1 MVGRDC
7 NCDQSI
13 GAIVVLAVTFWRHL
27 SFASR
32 FSLFSHA
39 KLPCRQRNLCR
50 HISVAKR
57 LFAAEWI
64 SPISAKGSS
73 VRAYFFRTERQQLP
87 KVMCFAFASL
97 ICLSCLA
104 WGGKFYTSG
113 LQTADVPVKP
123 FVHADKNPVHAFPEA
138 FPMQVAVY
146 LTAPD
151 QEILGLLHAL
161 REMGIPFFVTT
172 DLNRALQHPLLIIY
186 PTAAGT
192 TFTPAQIQS
201 LTRYVSSGKSVF
213 AVNIF
218 AGGLRDLFGF
228 TDYTPSRRRYFVNFA
243 ADADPALR
251 YINRPEELQTRLG
264 DPHAGDIYW
273 TNGYASDGSSQV
285 IARFDDGSAAV
296 LRRKVGS
303 GFAYLA
309 GLSLEDAVL
318 RSQLGRHYQ
327 APRHYVNAF
336 EPGADVWLLFLRAWY
351 ESREPDAVRLSTIPD
366 GQSSVLLLSHDVD
379 WENSFAP
386 MLDYARM
393 ESQHHARSSFMIQT
407 NYVTDYSSRSF
418 FYGENL
424 EYLKQVY
431 ALGSSIGS
439 HSVIH
444 SMGFNHFSL
453 GTGDETFATYRPAN
467 TGRETATGADVFGE
481 VRVSKELI
489 DGLLTGHQTILF
501 RSPGLRIPE
510 ALPEA
515 LQRCGYFFDSS
526 FTADDVLSN
535 FPYPLPLGLGFE
547 EESGI
552 DEFPIAIED
561 TEPPPALP
569 LPQRVP
575 QALEVIRGNAENEA
589 INVVLIHS
597 NEAGAK
603 LHAEEQILEQ
613 LPPTVTATDLLS
625 YAEFWR
631 ARNLLR
637 WSFTPEKNSVAL
649 SVQADAP
656 VAGITFEFQ
665 RAIAA
670 VSSDSGAAA
679 TVLPDHRRIVLP
691 PLSAGQSLQLHVT
704 YAQ

>member
-1 MVGRDC
+1 VR
-7 NCDQSI
+7 
-13 GAIVVLAVTFWRHL
+13 TH
-27 SFASR
+27 FASTKCRPLLNGLR
-32 FSLFSHA
+32 FVFALLILLF
-39 KLPCRQRNLCR
+39 CIGC
-50 HISVAKR
+50 
-57 LFAAEWI
+57 
-64 SPISAKGSS
+64 
-73 VRAYFFRTERQQLP
+73 
-87 KVMCFAFASL
+87 
-97 ICLSCLA
+97 
-104 WGGKFYTSG
+104 GGNYHTSG
-113 LQTADVPVKP
+113 LQIADVPVKP
-123 FVHADKNPVHAFPEA
+123 LVHADKNPVHAFPEL

-146 LTAPD
+146 LAAPD
-151 QEILGLLHAL
+151 QGILGLLHAL

-186 PTAAGT
+186 PTVDGT
-192 TFTPAQIQS
+192 TFTAAQIQA
-201 LTRYVSSGKSVF
+201 LTRYVSGGKSVF

-228 TDYTPSRRRYFVNFA
+228 SAYTPSKRRYFVNFV

-273 TNGYASDGSSQV
+273 TNGYASDGSSQI

-296 LRRKVGS
+296 LRKKVGS

-309 GLSLEDAVL
+309 GLNLEDTVL
-318 RSQLGRHYQ
+318 RSQIDRDYDAQ
-327 APRHYVNAF
+327 RHYVNAF

-386 MLDYARM
+386 MVDYARM

-418 FYGENL
+418 FYGKNL

-489 DGLLTGHQTILF
+489 DGLLTGHDSILF
-501 RSPGLRIPE
+501 RSPGLRIPD

-515 LQRCGYFFDSS
+515 LQRCGYLFDSS

-535 FPYPLPLGLGFE
+535 FPYPLPLDLGFE
-547 EESGI
+547 EDSGI

-575 QALEVIRGNAENEA
+575 QALAVIRANAENEA

-603 LHAEEQILEQ
+603 LRAEEQILEQ

-637 WSFTPEKNSVAL
+637 WSFAPESNSGVTL
-649 SVQADAP
+649 SVQADTP
-656 VAGITFEFQ
+656 VEGITFEFQ
-665 RAIAA
+665 RAIAS
-670 VSSDSGAAA
+670 VSSNSGAAP

-691 PLSAGQSLQLHVT
+691 SLSAGQTLQLHVA
-704 YAQ
+704 YVQ